1 MVFIVYMWVVY
12 VCMGVSNMLIEFSM
26 FLIIVNLFLVFRL
39 DVYYVGLWFFYFR
52 IWGSVIF
59 VVIYLLLV
67 IFFRFV

>member
-67 IFFRFV
+67 IFRFV